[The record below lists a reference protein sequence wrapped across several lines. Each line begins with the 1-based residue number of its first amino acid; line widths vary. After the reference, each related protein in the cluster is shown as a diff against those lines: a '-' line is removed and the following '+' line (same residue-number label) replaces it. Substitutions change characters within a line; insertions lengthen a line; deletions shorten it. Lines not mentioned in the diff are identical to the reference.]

1 MLMRGFQCHY
11 YLKDKNGNLSNN
23 YDWIHPY
30 TKLSQIAVI
39 SQACWSSVSRLPAG
53 SFIYIDNYK
62 TEKTK
67 DNIKSLIDLINE
79 ITPCSIV
86 KIKDKDYIEYK
97 LLKHYDQNLILLNFI
112 RNLWNHPGVSH
123 TEGAQELPLPK
134 YIDIFFDE
142 LKKSKYKDPL
152 QKLTD
157 ANKKACVDYRKC
169 NYGLGHS
176 NVHTAK
182 DLKIKHSTSL
192 LTSIPSSTRDF
203 LITQ

>member
-1 MLMRGFQCHY
+1 MFMRGFQCHY
-11 YLKDKNGNLSNN
+11 YLKDKDGNLTNKHE
-23 YDWIHPY
+23 WINPFN
-30 TKLSQIAVI
+30 KLVQNFVI
-39 SQACWSSVSRLPAG
+39 SQACWSSISRIPAG

-67 DNIKSLIDLINE
+67 NDIKFLIDLINE

-86 KIKDKDYIEYK
+86 KIKNKDYIEYK
-97 LLKHYDQNLILLNFI
+97 LLETYDQNLILLNFI

-123 TEGAQELPLPK
+123 TEGAQEPPLPN

-142 LKKSKYKDPL
+142 LKKSEYKDPL

-157 ANKKACVDYRKC
+157 ANKKACVDYREC

-182 DLKIKHSTSL
+182 DLTIKDSKSL
-192 LTSIPSSTRDF
+192 LKFESSSTRLF
-203 LITQ
+203 LTT